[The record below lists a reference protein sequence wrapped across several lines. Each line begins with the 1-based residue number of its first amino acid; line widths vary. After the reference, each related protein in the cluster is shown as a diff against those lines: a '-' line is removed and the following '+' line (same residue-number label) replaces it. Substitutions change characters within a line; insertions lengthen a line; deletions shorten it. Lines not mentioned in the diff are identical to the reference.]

1 VVAAVV
7 LTPWPDEPSE
17 VERSNREAIERL
29 GGVRVEMLPWLDLA
43 EPESWPTLEI

>member
-1 VVAAVV
+1 VV

-29 GGVRVEMLPWLDLA
+29 GSVRVATLPSLDLA
-43 EPESWPTLEI
+43 DPDSWPELA